1 MPCRTGSRR
10 PDSPPCVSGAAMP
23 WPSAWRCSDAG
34 ANRPGVRSLRHRST
48 RPRRGAGR
56 RAGRDRGPD
65 RDPAPRDA
73 GPDDAAAAGGA
84 ARGRVARRPARRR
97 LPDLL
102 SRARRR
108 GPPRVHAVRSPRG
121 RPAGRA
127 HRRVL
132 ARLPGRR
139 VRGREAHRGR
149 RALDARDHR
158 RLHRPGPDSPRRPG
172 SAADSHRQRD
182 GGAATRYAPVP
193 DRRPHES
200 GDRRPGPEANRESA
214 ARAPM
219 TARVSFAHRARA
231 PAVAVVWIAAF
242 ALVGAA
248 VGYGLTLVP
257 LPLEN
262 DPRWALAWS
271 SLPWAAGFALATWLV
286 GRVLERRSW
295 EELGW
300 SPRASLPFALLGG
313 VALGAAMAA
322 CAVGLAVI
330 AGRAAITVTAD
341 GGGWRAAALPL
352 GVGFLV
358 AALAEELA
366 FRGYPLRRLAAATGP
381 LPATAL
387 TALGFGLLH
396 LGNPGATVFSTAN
409 VALAGV
415 WLAAAL
421 FSPGAM
427 PLGWGAHFGWN
438 ATLALGFAAPVSG
451 YAFPLPALAYRPGAH
466 AWIDGGAFGPEGGGV
481 STPVMLAGR
490 PALG

>member
-1 MPCRTGSRR
+1 
-10 PDSPPCVSGAAMP
+10 MP

-73 GPDDAAAAGGA
+73 GPDDAAAAGRA

-108 GPPRVHAVRSPRG
+108 GPPRVHAVRSPRR

-193 DRRPHES
+193 GRRPHES
-200 GDRRPGPEANRESA
+200 GDRRPGPDANRESA

-271 SLPWAAGFALATWLV
+271 SLPWAAGFA
-286 GRVLERRSW
+286 
-295 EELGW
+295 
-300 SPRASLPFALLGG
+300 
-313 VALGAAMAA
+313 
-322 CAVGLAVI
+322 
-330 AGRAAITVTAD
+330 
-341 GGGWRAAALPL
+341 
-352 GVGFLV
+352 
-358 AALAEELA
+358 
-366 FRGYPLRRLAAATGP
+366 AATGP

-396 LGNPGATVFSTAN
+396 LGNPGATVFSTVN

-427 PLGWGAHFGWN
+427 PLAWGAHFGWN

-451 YAFPLPALAYRPGAH
+451 YAFPLPALEYRRGPH
-466 AWIDGGAFGPEGGGV
+466 AWIDGGAFGPEGGV
-481 STPVMLAGR
+481 VATLVMLGGTAALVAWSRGAAGVQ
-490 PALG
+490 AAS